1 MVGKRIGCVGTR
13 FAGTDGVS
21 LEVNKWVDVL
31 RDDLGCEIFW
41 CAGMLDRDPS
51 VSLLYE
57 EMFFGHPDVLA
68 IDAQVFGS
76 HERPRAVTKAISDMS
91 GRIKDKL
98 YEFVEKFK
106 IDVLLAENALCI
118 PMHIPLGKAITE
130 FIAETNIPSIGHHH
144 DFFWERDR
152 FKRNAIGDYLQMSF
166 PPILPS
172 MQHTTINSM
181 AQNALAARRGC
192 PSVLVPNVHDFETPP
207 PENDEYLTDIRAE
220 LGFDDDDVIIL
231 QPTRVIPRKGIE
243 HAINIVA
250 QLDMPKT
257 RLVISHKTGDEGN
270 AYWKAL
276 CDYAEYRKV
285 DMRLIEDR
293 IDEERR
299 IDDQGRKIYSLGDAY
314 HIADLVTYP
323 SLYEGFGNAFL
334 ETIYFKKPI
343 VVNRYTTYIED
354 IEPKGFKVASLD
366 GFVTPEVVAEARR
379 YIEDKVYAKEHTDI
393 NFELGL
399 KHFSYRILRTKMD
412 YLLKNAEFL

>member
-1 MVGKRIGCVGTR
+1 MNAKRIGCVSTR

-31 RDDLGCEIFW
+31 RDDLGCDIFW
-41 CAGMLDRDPS
+41 CAGLLDRDPS

-68 IDAQVFGS
+68 IDKQVFGS
-76 HERPRAVTKAISDMS
+76 HERPRSVTKDIAEMSD
-91 GRIKDKL
+91 RIKDKL

-106 IDVLLAENALCI
+106 IDLLLVENALCI

-192 PSVLVPNVHDFETPP
+192 NSILVPNVHDFETPP
-207 PENDEYLTDIRAE
+207 PEHDTYLDNIRADF
-220 LGFDDDDVIIL
+220 GFDDDDIIIL
-231 QPTRVIPRKGIE
+231 QPTRIIPRKGIE

-250 QLDMPKT
+250 QLEMPKAK
-257 RLVISHKTGDEGN
+257 LVISHKTGDEGD
-270 AYWKAL
+270 AYYKAL
-276 CDYAEYRKV
+276 CDYAAYRKV
-285 DMRLIEDR
+285 DMRLVEEK

-299 IDDQGRKIYSLGDAY
+299 LDEDGNKIYSLGDAY
-314 HIADLVTYP
+314 HMADLVTYP

-366 GFVTPEVVAEARR
+366 GFVTPEVVEESRR
-379 YIEDKVYAKEHTDI
+379 YIEDKDYAAEHVEH

-399 KHFSYRILRTKMD
+399 KHFSYRILRTKMS
-412 YLLKNAEFL
+412 YLLQNAEYI